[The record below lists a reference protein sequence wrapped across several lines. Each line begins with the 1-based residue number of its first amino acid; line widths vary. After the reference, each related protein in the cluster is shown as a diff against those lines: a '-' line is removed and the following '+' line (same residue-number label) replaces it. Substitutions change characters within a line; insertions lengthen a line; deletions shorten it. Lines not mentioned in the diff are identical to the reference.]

1 LAVQQMTDL
10 MTANPGLSATLPASG
25 WLLSKHGAFGTFIKA
40 HKQSF
45 DRGAFSVASAVAAPV
60 ELRPVE
66 LRPVELRKV
75 QDGEAGGLVGQR
87 PYRMGQK
94 ATDVLLAPK
103 EGEKPQVAAHAGLGQ
118 ATKANASTSIEP

>member
-66 LRPVELRKV
+66 LRKV

>member
-1 LAVQQMTDL
+1 
-10 MTANPGLSATLPASG
+10 MTANPGLSATLPAGG
-25 WLLSKHGAFGTFIKA
+25 WPLSKHGAFGTFIKA
-40 HKQSF
+40 HKRSF
-45 DRGAFSVASAVAAPV
+45 DRGAFSVASAVAA
-60 ELRPVE
+60 PVE

-103 EGEKPQVAAHAGLGQ
+103 EGEKPQVATHAGLGQ

>member
-1 LAVQQMTDL
+1 

-45 DRGAFSVASAVAAPV
+45 DRGAFSVASAVAG
-60 ELRPVE
+60 PVE